1 MPKEADI
8 SVGIPPGTM
17 RRKSAFRLA
26 FLLLAVSLPGCASG
40 NRQQNGAPLSIAK
53 VSNFTPPATHND
65 SPVIDSPSVD
75 ESVLAPVTQ
84 AVAPKAVR
92 LASAQESLP
101 PVTPE
106 RLAPPTIVE
115 EIDAEK
121 DSSIGELPPAA
132 LPDSN
137 ALDNS
142 SLTADQ
148 TGQPLPA
155 TESQP
160 ADSELLAL
168 DQVIDSVYL
177 SYPLLDAALQQRT
190 IAAGEQLSAQ
200 GNFDLGLSAASE
212 NGTLGY
218 YRTHRQRVGLS
229 QPLYQ
234 GGEAFAGY
242 RIGRGHFEP
251 WYKERQTNDG
261 GEFHAGLVAP
271 LARDRRID
279 PKRAELWRASV
290 GIQLANPEIQS
301 QLIAFVREAGY
312 SYWQWV
318 AAGEKLRITERILNL
333 AEERTEGIRRQ
344 VEEGLLDPPE
354 LTDNLRLVA
363 ERQAALADATR
374 RLRQAALEL
383 SLYYRGPD
391 GRPLVPYPNS
401 LPRFPEPAAI
411 DQALVTA
418 DISEAINQ
426 RPELAALSFVRRQLE
441 IDLAQ
446 ASNESRPALDAVV
459 GASQDAG
466 QPATPL
472 DDKGEFQLDAALL
485 LDVPVQRRKA
495 RGKMLATQA
504 KLAQLG
510 SKRRLAEEQIATEV
524 QSIYAGLVAA
534 YERVQLTQ
542 QALEYANE
550 LAQRERRNYQ
560 LGSAD
565 LLTVA
570 LREQFGVEAAEKAV
584 DALLLY
590 FIAQTDYR
598 ASLARDQVP

>member
-1 MPKEADI
+1 MT
-8 SVGIPPGTM
+8 VGSFM
-17 RRKSAFRLA
+17 R
-26 FLLLAVSLPGCASG
+26 
-40 NRQQNGAPLSIAK
+40 
-53 VSNFTPPATHND
+53 
-65 SPVIDSPSVD
+65 
-75 ESVLAPVTQ
+75 
-84 AVAPKAVR
+84 
-92 LASAQESLP
+92 
-101 PVTPE
+101 
-106 RLAPPTIVE
+106 
-115 EIDAEK
+115 
-121 DSSIGELPPAA
+121 
-132 LPDSN
+132 
-137 ALDNS
+137 
-142 SLTADQ
+142 
-148 TGQPLPA
+148 
-155 TESQP
+155 
-160 ADSELLAL
+160 
-168 DQVIDSVYL
+168 
-177 SYPLLDAALQQRT
+177 
-190 IAAGEQLSAQ
+190 
-200 GNFDLGLSAASE
+200 
-212 NGTLGY
+212 
-218 YRTHRQRVGLS
+218 
-229 QPLYQ
+229 
-234 GGEAFAGY
+234 
-242 RIGRGHFEP
+242 
-251 WYKERQTNDG
+251 
-261 GEFHAGLVAP
+261 GLVAP

-279 PKRAELWRASV
+279 PRRAELWRASV

-312 SYWQWV
+312 SYWRWV

-374 RLRQAALEL
+374 RLRQASLEL

-391 GRPLVPYPNS
+391 GRPLVPSPNS

-504 KLAQLG
+504 KLAQVG
-510 SKRRLAEEQIATEV
+510 SKRRLAEDQIATEV

-598 ASLARDQVP
+598 AALARDQVP